1 MTYMQKFIT
10 FSDGSLLDLEQVEY
24 VGPSY
29 GLDKLRY
36 TIRLRSGLEVTIS
49 EKQLVNERSFPKE
62 CSLPR
67 ETFLKL
73 LKAQNDNP
81 SA

>member
-29 GLDKLRY
+29 GQDKPRY

-49 EKQLVNERSFPKE
+49 EKQLVNERSLPK
-62 CSLPR
+62 